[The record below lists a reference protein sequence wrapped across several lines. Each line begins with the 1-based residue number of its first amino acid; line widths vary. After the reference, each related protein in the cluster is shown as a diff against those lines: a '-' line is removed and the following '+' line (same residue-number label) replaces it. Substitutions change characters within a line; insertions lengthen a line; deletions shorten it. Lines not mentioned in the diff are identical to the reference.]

1 METFEIDDPLFREAV
16 DAIDLGNTV
25 ELKAMLEKYPQL
37 IRDRL
42 NRPTKDYFESPYLM
56 WFVADNPIRNGKLP
70 DNIVD
75 VTRLLIEEA
84 KRQAPESFNHQVDYT
99 LGLVVTGRIPRE
111 SGSQIELIDVLID
124 AGASP
129 GNGIGALAHGN
140 FEAAKHLIKRGG
152 TLTLTAAVCFDLE
165 NDIHRLAERADK
177 AELQTALIAAAFY
190 ARVPAIKFLLESG
203 ADPNGYADRNSG
215 FHSHAT
221 ALHQAVYSGSLEA
234 VKILIEAGARL
245 DLTDRIYQGTPL
257 GWAKYMQTET
267 TNETEKEQ
275 YKKIEDYLT
284 GIASA

>member
-1 METFEIDDPLFREAV
+1 
-16 DAIDLGNTV
+16 
-25 ELKAMLEKYPQL
+25 
-37 IRDRL
+37 
-42 NRPTKDYFESPYLM
+42 M

-84 KRQAPESFNHQVDYT
+84 KRQAPESFKQQVDYT

-111 SGSQIELIDVLID
+111 SGSQIELVDLLID

-152 TLTLTAAVCFDLE
+152 TLTLTAAVCFNMED
-165 NDIHRLAERADK
+165 DIHRLAKQASK
-177 AELQTALIAAAFY
+177 TELQTALIAAAFY
-190 ARVPAIKFLLESG
+190 GRVSTIKFLLESG
-203 ADPNGYADRNSG
+203 ANPNGYADRNSG

-221 ALHQAVYSGSLEA
+221 ALHQAVYSGSLDA
-234 VKILIEAGARL
+234 VKTLIDAGARL
-245 DLTDRIYQGTPL
+245 DLTDRAYNGTPL

-275 YKKIEDYLT
+275 YKKIENYLT
-284 GIASA
+284 GIAALKS

>member
-25 ELKAMLEKYPQL
+25 ELKALLEKYPQL

-42 NRPTKDYFESPYLM
+42 NRPTKDYFEHPYLM

-75 VTRLLIEEA
+75 VTRLLIDKA
-84 KRQAPESFNHQVDYT
+84 KLQAPESFKHQVDYT
-99 LGLVVTGRIPRE
+99 LGLVATGRTPRE
-111 SGSQIELIDVLID
+111 SGSQIELLDLLID

-140 FEAAKHLIKRGG
+140 FEAAKHLIERGG
-152 TLTLTAAVCFDLE
+152 TLTLTAAVCLDME
-165 NDIHRLAERADK
+165 NEIHRLVKEAGK

-190 ARVPAIKFLLESG
+190 ARVPAMKILLEAG
-203 ADPNGYADRNSG
+203 ADPNGYTDRNSG

-234 VKILIEAGARL
+234 VKTLTDAGARL
-245 DLTDRIYQGTPL
+245 DLTDHVYQGTPP
-257 GWAKYMQTET
+257 GWANYLQRETE
-267 TNETEKEQ
+267 NETEKNK
-275 YKKIEDYLT
+275 YKTIENYLA